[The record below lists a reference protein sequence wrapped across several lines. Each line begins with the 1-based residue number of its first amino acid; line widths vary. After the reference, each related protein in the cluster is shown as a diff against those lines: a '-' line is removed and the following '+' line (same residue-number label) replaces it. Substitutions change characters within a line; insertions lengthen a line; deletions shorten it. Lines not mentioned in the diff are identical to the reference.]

1 MVLIWFKNIDK
12 SSNLKLDIWS
22 FLPLHHCF
30 LKYSPLGKISFTSHV
45 KFHINQPNYRLEF
58 RGIKGYFRKSNF
70 LSNRGLM
77 FHWNTH
83 HHPWLHENDRKVVP
97 YGWNVETSES
107 TSLRGCSQEWHVK
120 FYANVAGR
128 RASHMQRGSDIRY
141 IFSWRYILS

>member
-12 SSNLKLDIWS
+12 SSNLKLDID
-22 FLPLHHCF
+22 
-30 LKYSPLGKISFTSHV
+30 HV
-45 KFHINQPNYRLEF
+45 KFHINQPYYRLEF

-141 IFSWRYILS
+141 ILLAIYIILTKKTRLHLLLHAGEWIS